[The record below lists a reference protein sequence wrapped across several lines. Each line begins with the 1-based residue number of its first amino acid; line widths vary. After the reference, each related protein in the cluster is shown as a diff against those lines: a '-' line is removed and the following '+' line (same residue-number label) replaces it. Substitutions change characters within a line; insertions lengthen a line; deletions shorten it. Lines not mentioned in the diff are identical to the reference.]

1 MLLKFFNT
9 THRNIAITHFYQH
22 PMENTQSMN
31 WQYFKEELTRN
42 PNLDLQ
48 FQYEADKWVD
58 ASYHITEI
66 KQAPIVS
73 VDCGGVMNSWT
84 EIIVQL
90 WEPADKQQSRAMKV
104 SKALSIIELVE
115 QKLALNPLAIV
126 KIEFGNS
133 QFDTRQM
140 FPGDISIDNE
150 SLVVDL
156 RPDAVQCK
164 AIARGGSCGTTATG
178 EECCAPAATGKP
190 EVEMKNLEV
199 LPNCVPGGGC
209 C

>member
-1 MLLKFFNT
+1 MDTIQTL
-9 THRNIAITHFYQH
+9 
-22 PMENTQSMN
+22 S
-31 WQYFKEELTRN
+31 WQEFKEQLLQN
-42 PNLDLQ
+42 PGLDLQ
-48 FQYEADKWVD
+48 FQYAENKLVE

-90 WEPADKQQSRAMKV
+90 WEPGEKQQERAMKV
-104 SKALSIIELVE
+104 RKALSIIDVVE
-115 QKLALNPLAIV
+115 NKLPLNPHGIV

-140 FPGDISIDNE
+140 FPGEIIIQGEN
-150 SLVVDL
+150 LIVDL

-164 AIARGGSCGTTATG
+164 AIGRGGSCGTTEAG
-178 EECCAPAATGKP
+178 EECCTPAVADVKP
-190 EVEMKNLEV
+190 IVEMKNLATV
-199 LPNCVPGGGC
+199 TSCAPGAGC

>member
-1 MLLKFFNT
+1 MNT
-9 THRNIAITHFYQH
+9 TTL
-22 PMENTQSMN
+22 MN
-31 WQYFKEELTRN
+31 WENFKAKLQAHPELT
-42 PNLDLQ
+42 LQ
-48 FQYEADKWVD
+48 FQYVANQWVD

-90 WEPADKQQSRAMKV
+90 WEPSEKDSERAMQVK
-104 SKALSIIELVE
+104 KALSIVELVE
-115 QKLALNPLAIV
+115 KSLALNPVGIV

-140 FPGDISIDNE
+140 YPGAITIDGEN
-150 SLVVDL
+150 LIVNL
-156 RPDAVQCK
+156 IPDATQCK
-164 AIARGGSCGTTATG
+164 AINRGGSCGTNDAG
-178 EECCAPAATGKP
+178 EECCSPTTAAEAAVSTEKPKIQLINFAPDAESCT
-190 EVEMKNLEV
+190 
-199 LPNCVPGGGC
+199 PGSGC